1 MVGEHVQF
9 RSEKWRQTEARII
22 RAAAELFLEHG
33 FRATTVRA
41 IASAAEVSV
50 GRVMSVGD
58 KDAILVACFDRWIGQ
73 LQDGTYSPPPRRAS
87 LSKRGAGVSATPAVA
102 AVSASA
108 GAAPNTSAGAAPR
121 ASAGTG
127 VTANAAYAAAPGPP
141 RATSAVQRH
150 LLELFLP
157 FLEFFAAHEDLSRDY
172 AAAMMRVKA
181 EPEVFN
187 ALALDLQGRLSESLI
202 SIGIGD
208 GHARASAAALY
219 DSYLGILFRWAATTM
234 TLSEAS
240 DALLATIAFHTRARG
255 PL

>member
-87 LSKRGAGVSATPAVA
+87 LSKRGAGT
-102 AVSASA
+102 
-108 GAAPNTSAGAAPR
+108 APR

-127 VTANAAYAAAPGPP
+127 VTANATYAAAPGPP

-150 LLELFLP
+150 LLDLFLP

-202 SIGIGD
+202 SIGIDD